1 MKQPRNRDGVW
12 PYLALV
18 AGVLCIAWSAIFVRW
33 TEIPGTASALYRM
46 LIPTLILLPTWFF
59 DRRASRVSPKA
70 LAIIVVGGL
79 FFALDLAF
87 YNSGILR
94 TTAANA
100 TLLGNNTPVFVGIFG
115 WLFFR
120 SRPPLA
126 FWLGLLLAASGS
138 LVIVR
143 ADLARHLQFGT
154 GDVMALAAGAF
165 FAVYLIATEK
175 VRAHTG
181 TIAFLRLAAIS
192 TTGFL
197 LVFCAIARVPLHVPS
212 KRAWLALLGLGL
224 ITQLGGYFALTYA
237 LGHLPATITS
247 VTLLAQVPLT
257 AALAAWMLGEPL
269 SSAQIIGGAV
279 VLLGVGLA
287 NRRGHPEE
295 ELNIAVGE
303 TPRSQMMETN

>member
-1 MKQPRNRDGVW
+1 MW
-12 PYLALV
+12 PHLTLL

-33 TEIPGTASALYRM
+33 TEIPGAASAFYRM
-46 LIPTLILLPTWFF
+46 LIPTLILLPTWFIE
-59 DRRASRVSPKA
+59 RGSPRLSRKN
-70 LAIIVVGGL
+70 LFIIAVGGL
-79 FFALDLAF
+79 FFALDLGL

-115 WLFFR
+115 WLLFR
-120 SRPPLA
+120 KRPPLT

-154 GDVMALAAGAF
+154 GDIMALVAGAC
-165 FAVYLIATEK
+165 FAVYLIATEQ
-175 VRAHTG
+175 VRAHSG
-181 TIAFLRLAAIS
+181 TTAFLRLATIS
-192 TTGFL
+192 TTAFL
-197 LVFCAIARVPLHVPS
+197 LIFALVARVPLHVPS

-257 AALAAWMLGEPL
+257 ATLAAWMLGESL
-269 SSAQIIGGAV
+269 TGAQMLGGAI

-287 NRRGHPEE
+287 NRSGHPEE
-295 ELNIAVGE
+295 EVNTTIGDSDNE
-303 TPRSQMMETN
+303 TAETT